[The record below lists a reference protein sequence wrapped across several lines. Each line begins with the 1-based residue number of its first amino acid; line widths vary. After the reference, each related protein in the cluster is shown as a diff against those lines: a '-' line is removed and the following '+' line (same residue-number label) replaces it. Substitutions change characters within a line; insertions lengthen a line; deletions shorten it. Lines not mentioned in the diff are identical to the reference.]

1 MKEFMKK
8 NGRIYVGKMNYEQQ
22 LKEDEKVI
30 EVLKDD
36 GFTFWKKKGEMC
48 WSRDIVELSKLI
60 KEEWRFK

>member
-1 MKEFMKK
+1 MT
-8 NGRIYVGKMNYEQQ
+8 IYEQQ

-60 KEEWRFK
+60 KEGWRFK